1 MKSRIIMGILL
12 ALAFVVPTQVHA
24 QYPNSGDACNTT
36 YAASGV
42 PQQNLTV
49 YINIQT
55 TGSARNLTADE
66 IQTVTTSGV
75 VLANQSFAEKGEGVR
90 LTLTSNPSDANL
102 IMNLNV
108 VYNSDG
114 SGTTYLEMRG
124 LGVGHLFRF
133 HRVNSE
139 VGESALAVFT
149 DLWQYLG
156 NGGWSCGTGDGN

>member
-12 ALAFVVPTQVHA
+12 ALAFVVPTQVKA
-24 QYPNSGDACNTT
+24 QYANPSDACNTT
-36 YAASGV
+36 YAATGV

-66 IQTVTTSGV
+66 IQTIATDGV
-75 VLANQSFAEKGEGVR
+75 ILANQSFAEKSEGVR

-114 SGTTYLEMRG
+114 SGAAYLEMRG

-133 HRVNSE
+133 HRVSNP
-139 VGESALAVFT
+139 GEATIAVFT

-156 NGGWSCGTGDGN
+156 NNGWSCGAGDGN

>member
-1 MKSRIIMGILL
+1 MKSRILK
-12 ALAFVVPTQVHA
+12 VHA
-24 QYPNSGDACNTT
+24 QYPNSGDATPV
-36 YAASGV
+36 AAYV
-42 PQQNLTV
+42 VLHPQQNLTV

-66 IQTVTTSGV
+66 IQTLATYGV
-75 VLANQSFAEKGEGVR
+75 ILANQSFAEKGEGVR

-114 SGTTYLEMRG
+114 SGAAYLEMRG

-133 HRVNSE
+133 HRVSNPE
-139 VGESALAVFT
+139 EATVAVFT

-156 NGGWSCGTGDGN
+156 NNGWTCGTGDGN

>member
-1 MKSRIIMGILL
+1 MGILL
-12 ALAFVVPTQVHA
+12 ALAFVVPTQVKA
-24 QYPNSGDACNTT
+24 QYANPGDACNAQ
-36 YAASGV
+36 YAATGV

-49 YINIQT
+49 YVNIST
-55 TGSARNLTADE
+55 TGA
-66 IQTVTTSGV
+66 TSGLSASGAADV
-75 VLANQSFAEKGEGVR
+75 ARDGIIIANQMFAEKGEAVR
-90 LTLTSNPSDANL
+90 LTITSDHSEANL

-108 VYNSDG
+108 FYNGDG